1 MAETKTNAERVGVV
15 ALRAADAQKNADQ
28 LRPESASFRE
38 SAVILADADQLETPA
53 HLRFEPQ
60 DTDERGLAA

>member
-28 LRPESASFRE
+28 LRPESA
-38 SAVILADADQLETPA
+38 VILADADQLETPA

-60 DTDERGLAA
+60 GTDERGLAA